1 MRKTWRRFIVVLAAG
16 SFLGAGGEL
25 LFAQRHVPRPNLRQ
39 QRDFPQNS
47 IADQTGAPLDPKS
60 QKAAMLRQNEQEFRE
75 NVKQLS
81 VLVNEL
87 KEEVEKTATTDVLS
101 VRTYKKAQEIEKL
114 AKQIKNKAKG

>member
-1 MRKTWRRFIVVLAAG
+1 MNETRRKFMIGLAAG
-16 SFLGAGGEL
+16 SVLATRADL
-25 LFAQRHVPRPNLRQ
+25 LFAQRHVPKPNLKQ
-39 QRDFPQNS
+39 HTSFPQES
-47 IADQTGAPLDPKS
+47 IVDRYGNPADSKAA
-60 QKAAMLRQNEQEFRE
+60 KAAMLWQSEQEFRE
-75 NVKQLS
+75 SVERLS